1 MRHIAPYHAEYTLWE
16 DYNNGMYDTTVVNEE
31 DLIYEAMLVLCNP
44 KLFMTICYDVLKY
57 WEIASKVNL
66 TNVNSNRRA
75 WLGQAACSYYK
86 NVPETLTRKAWS
98 QMSDLQRYEANCI
111 ADKII
116 KLFEMSYEKK
126 DRKLYKEVDN
136 YSLFE

>member
-1 MRHIAPYHAEYTLWE
+1 MKEIQPYYAEYTLWE
-16 DYNNGMYDTTVVNEE
+16 DYNNGMYDTIVVNEE
-31 DLIYEAMLVLCNP
+31 ELINEAMLVLCNP
-44 KLFMTICYDVLKY
+44 KLFLTICYDVLKY

-98 QMSDLQRYEANCI
+98 QMSDLQRYQANCI